1 MERVDEA
8 ICACDTEMPGDDGEH
23 RNALCDVD
31 VADSLFFAWEA
42 VVAGGGGFRHGGLDR
57 FLS

>member
-23 RNALCDVD
+23 RNAFCDVD
-31 VADSLFFAWEA
+31 VADPLFFAREA
-42 VVAGGGGFRHGGLDR
+42 AVAEMDSGMVI
-57 FLS
+57 